1 MGIDPHGVDARS
13 VLTVLHIHARRHL
26 RRSSHMP
33 RYLVQRSFPA
43 GLEIPLDA
51 HGESTVRAIV
61 ETNTD
66 DSVTWLHSYVSTD
79 RRTSFCVYDGPS
91 PEAIRRTATRNR
103 LPVDSITEVRVLD
116 PYFYRCARAASHTPR

>member
-1 MGIDPHGVDARS
+1 
-13 VLTVLHIHARRHL
+13 
-26 RRSSHMP
+26 MP

-61 ETNTD
+61 DTNTD

-79 RRTSFCVYDGPS
+79 RRTSFCIYDGPS

-116 PYFYRCARAASHTPR
+116 PYFYR

>member
-1 MGIDPHGVDARS
+1 
-13 VLTVLHIHARRHL
+13 
-26 RRSSHMP
+26 MP

-43 GLEIPLDA
+43 GLDIPLDA
-51 HGESTVRAIV
+51 YGETQLRSIV
-61 ETNTD
+61 QTNTD

-79 RRTSFCVYDGPS
+79 RRTSFCIYDGPS

-116 PYFYRCARAASHTPR
+116 PYFYR

>member
-1 MGIDPHGVDARS
+1 
-13 VLTVLHIHARRHL
+13 
-26 RRSSHMP
+26 MP

-43 GLEIPLDA
+43 GLVIPLDA
-51 HGESTVRAIV
+51 HGESTVRDIV

-66 DSVTWLHSYVSTD
+66 DSVPWLHSYVSTD
-79 RRTSFCVYDGPS
+79 RRMSFCIYDGPS

-116 PYFYRCARAASHTPR
+116 PYFYR

>member
-1 MGIDPHGVDARS
+1 MEAAHP
-13 VLTVLHIHARRHL
+13 LYL
-26 RRSSHMP
+26 RCVTSTLVVISGGRAVP
-33 RYLVQRSFPA
+33 RYLVQRSFPS

-51 HGESTVRAIV
+51 HGESMVRGIV

-66 DSVTWLHSYVSTD
+66 DTVTWLHSYVSVD
-79 RRTSFCVYDGPS
+79 RRTTFCIYDGPS

-116 PYFYRCARAASHTPR
+116 PYFYR